1 MNPCCKGLLGFP
13 LVIIGAL
20 SESQIVIWLVQ
31 GGFKVGTCEEEPPGS
46 DPGIAIYDNSWDTDQ
61 NRTAEQ
67 EGRSAWFQLWSKN
80 YKSG

>member
-20 SESQIVIWLVQ
+20 SESQLVIWLVQ
-31 GGFKVGTCEEEPPGS
+31 GGLKVGTCEEEPPVS
-46 DPGIAIYDNSWDTDQ
+46 DPGIVIYDNSCDTDQ